1 VLLTGVFS
9 VFLSHLKGSILGYM
23 EKGAA
28 PLVGQLREESAGIF

>member
-1 VLLTGVFS
+1 MLLTGVFS

-28 PLVGQLREESAGIF
+28 PLGQLREESARIF